1 MIYKAKNIASLFW
14 IGLPL
19 ILLLD
24 CFIVGFDFTYASS
37 LFLSSFIGGGI
48 GIGFMWLGNKDA
60 GITITKDSITLTKT
74 ATDSTTINK
83 SDIDSYHIGKEGGKT
98 TVTLKLKDQSTVSVS
113 SFALQLDDFE
123 SVMKNWMS
131 GTEMSEISEEQK
143 TGNPN
148 FDTEKI
154 TAQATDIAGK
164 AANKFKDLVA
174 GKSEVDVLSEKLT
187 NLSDLK
193 DKGILNDEEYQ
204 KKKTE
209 ILEKF
214 S

>member
-1 MIYKAKNIASLFW
+1 MIYKAKNIASYFW
-14 IGLPL
+14 LGIPAL
-19 ILLLD
+19 LLLD
-24 CFIVGFDFTYASS
+24 CFILGFDFTYASS
-37 LFLSSFIGGGI
+37 VILPTIIGGGI
-48 GIGFMWLGNKDA
+48 GIGVVWLGNKDA
-60 GITITKDSITLTKT
+60 GITITKDSITITKT

-83 SDIDSYHIGKEGGKT
+83 SDIDSYHIDKEGGKT
-98 TVTLKLKDQSTVSVS
+98 SVSLKLKDQSTVSVS

-123 SVMKNWMS
+123 TVMKDWMA
-131 GTEMSEISEEQK
+131 GAEMKEISEDQQ
-143 TGNPN
+143 TGKSN

-154 TAQATDIAGK
+154 TEQATDIAGK

-174 GKSEVDVLSEKLT
+174 GKSEGDILNEKLT